1 VDLRKKDDL
10 GIQVDRKAFP
20 LPVLLDLGNPL
31 GKAFPVSYLVVKDL
45 EDHLGRKGTGKER
58 KVEHR
63 EEVEGV
69 EQ

>member
-1 VDLRKKDDL
+1 MGIRVD
-10 GIQVDRKAFP
+10 QKASL
-20 LPVLLDLGNPL
+20 LPVLLDLENPL
-31 GKAFPVSYLVVKDL
+31 GKVFPVSYLVGKDL